1 MLRPLA
7 PLLVALLLTG
17 CGEAP
22 PAPAAKPAPIVKA
35 GPAPVTPPPTMTPP
49 PGTDDLRCDP
59 AFVYLNAVRSEPAAT
74 TDPVTTVRAAYQGTA
89 LQALVKRSDAATA
102 RQDDAAISAALAGAG
117 PGPAIAARSAI
128 DGALGQ
134 WMRQN
139 LKTAAEHKD
148 PAIRASAWNEA
159 HCAWSRHLRH
169 LGLALVNRRGAVRS
183 DDTLDD
189 SSVIEVIDLGLTT
202 GAAAVTAAPI
212 DERVLLPARQ
222 TIEKTW
228 YRLVHRELTHHAT
241 LARQTSDPL
250 AARRALGLF
259 EMLRDRMADK
269 NSPGTAVVTAM
280 LTGPAAAIDPAVILR
295 EVDIALVKRA
305 RKYCSEA
312 VDPKFVGTPAGL
324 ASVAEG
330 AAYTR
335 VLTPGLRKLPE
346 FDATAHTAAWHA
358 FSEAVGASESPD
370 ELGRLSDELVHWNCA
385 YQQALGIRECTAT
398 ADELAKPA
406 KG

>member
-1 MLRPLA
+1 MLRLLA
-7 PLLVALLLTG
+7 PMLVALLMTS

-22 PAPAAKPAPIVKA
+22 PAPATKPAPIVKA
-35 GPAPVTPPPTMTPP
+35 SPAPMTPPPTMTP

-59 AFVYLNAVRSEPAAT
+59 AFVYLNAVRSEPPAN
-74 TDPVTTVRAAYQGTA
+74 TDPIATVRVAYQGTA

-102 RQDDAAISAALAGAG
+102 RQDDATISAALAEAG
-117 PGPAIAARSAI
+117 PGPAIAARYAI

-134 WMRQN
+134 WMRHS
-139 LKTAAEHKD
+139 LKVAAEDKD
-148 PAIRASAWNEA
+148 AAVRASAWNEA
-159 HCAWSRHLRH
+159 RCVWSQHLRH
-169 LGLALVNRRGAVRS
+169 LGLAVVNHVDTLRS
-183 DDTLDD
+183 EDTLDD

-202 GAAAVTAAPI
+202 GAAAVTADPI

-228 YRLVHRELTHHAT
+228 YRLVHRELMHHAT

-269 NSPGTAVVTAM
+269 NSPGAAVVTAM
-280 LTGPAAAIDPAVILR
+280 LTGPAAAIDPAAVIR
-295 EVDIALVKRA
+295 EVDVALVKRA

-312 VDPKFVGTPAGL
+312 LDPKLVGTAAGL

-335 VLTPGLRKLPE
+335 VLMPGLRKLPD
-346 FDATAHTAAWHA
+346 FDAAAHIAAWQA
-358 FSEAVGASESPD
+358 FSEAVGANESPD
-370 ELGRLSDELVHWNCA
+370 ELKRLSDELMHWNCA

-406 KG
+406 KR